1 MKKLIMICCVFF
13 AVSCSVNNEDDLNRF
28 EIQKLY
34 QLYVDD
40 FIANDFESIASYF
53 DTPVDLKSFNDIAE
67 TNEDVILFFKDLKAN
82 IQEGYAYSVID
93 NVSVTNVK
101 DDTYLFK
108 KKPSPLV
115 ENYANLDLFTIQKKK
130 EKQTEDRVQSLASNW
145 EDQFVKFFLEL
156 ILLQRRKRFSNWE
169 FLKMKRT

>member
-34 QLYVDD
+34 RLYVDD

-93 NVSVTNVK
+93 NISVTNVK
-101 DDTYLFK
+101 DDTYLLCADYSRYDNNDK
-108 KKPSPLV
+108 L
-115 ENYANLDLFTIQKKK
+115 LF
-130 EKQTEDRVQSLASNW
+130 EG
-145 EDQFVKFFLEL
+145 
-156 ILLQRRKRFSNWE
+156 
-169 FLKMKRT
+169 RTH

>member
-1 MKKLIMICCVFF
+1 MKKLIMICCIFF

-67 TNEDVILFFKDLKAN
+67 TNEDVIRFFKDLKAN

-93 NVSVTNVK
+93 SISVTILIF
-101 DDTYLFK
+101 T
-108 KKPSPLV
+108 SPHSFYSRVV
-115 ENYANLDLFTIQKKK
+115 EKFTFEINSLDL
-130 EKQTEDRVQSLASNW
+130 
-145 EDQFVKFFLEL
+145 
-156 ILLQRRKRFSNWE
+156 RKAFENNEES
-169 FLKMKRT
+169 

>member
-1 MKKLIMICCVFF
+1 MISCIFF

-53 DTPVDLKSFNDIAE
+53 DPPVDLKSFNDIAE
-67 TNEDVILFFKDLKAN
+67 TNEDVIRFFKDLKAN

-93 NVSVTNVK
+93 NISVTNFK
-101 DDTYLFK
+101 DGTYLLCADYSRYNK
-108 KKPSPLV
+108 NDEL
-115 ENYANLDLFTIQKKK
+115 LFEGRTHYVYINTSDGWKINSLEPK
-130 EKQTEDRVQSLASNW
+130 DRSTDAPCV
-145 EDQFVKFFLEL
+145 
-156 ILLQRRKRFSNWE
+156 
-169 FLKMKRT
+169 